1 MKHEKKNKRWGYSR
15 LWKAKKIPTV
25 WASLPFAIVA
35 SLLVAWIVTRDH
47 HVDPLPDWLLI
58 IVTTV
63 AITPIMMLLL
73 KSLIANPETLPDYV
87 ENSEETVEHQWRT
100 QANELARSVTL
111 TLGGLTVIVTYI
123 IPGLR
128 FIAYTLAVF
137 LYVDLIVEA
146 VAYQMVK
153 KRDSDD

>member
-1 MKHEKKNKRWGYSR
+1 M
-15 LWKAKKIPTV
+15 
-25 WASLPFAIVA
+25 A
-35 SLLVAWIVTRDH
+35 SLLVAWIVIRDH

-73 KSLIANPETLPDYV
+73 ESLIANPETLPDYV

-100 QANELARSVTL
+100 QANELARNVML

-128 FIAYTLAVF
+128 VIAYTLAVF